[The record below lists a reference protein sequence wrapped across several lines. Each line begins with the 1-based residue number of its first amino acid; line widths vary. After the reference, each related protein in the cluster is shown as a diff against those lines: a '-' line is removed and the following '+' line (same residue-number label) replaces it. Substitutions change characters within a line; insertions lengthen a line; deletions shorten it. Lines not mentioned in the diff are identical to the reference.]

1 MGSSRIAA
9 TNRPKDLK
17 ILIVSTPKTGNTWLK
32 CLLARAYDL
41 PLVEFPTPEFWLH
54 FDRGRFDSLGSTW
67 IAHQHFPPLE
77 SFVSWARER
86 GIVLVTTVRH
96 PGDTLVS
103 LYHYIQNFAGKTQI
117 DPETIQLLR
126 CGKED
131 QSQSSSLQLTKR
143 LETYVREK
151 FFKAL
156 NFSIAWL
163 ERGLSYGVRY
173 EDLWHSPV
181 KTFEALTNQI
191 HPISLGV
198 VEAAV
203 KKCRLEQMRMEVGE
217 DALFFRSGGVA
228 GWESSLPPSIIRLLR
243 EVPPYPL
250 QFKWLG
256 YSLDP
261 QGTFSEPPAT
271 STASTILVDEVACSA
286 SADRVAPLMTSSHL
300 RGDRAPKGHWKF
312 DLEAAPPDNKYYSWL
327 NAAAD
332 DDPHAGR
339 LAPLITNLGAY
350 LYGTRA
356 DLQAAFPDL
365 YGSDRVAFSHWFTE
379 INTAT
384 YRGLDRCFLI
394 PVYDS
399 WLRGPPPKFTPVHF
413 LRKERAV

>member
-1 MGSSRIAA
+1 MIKESRPQ
-9 TNRPKDLK
+9 NLK

-32 CLLARAYDL
+32 CLLAGAYDL
-41 PLVEFPTPEFWLH
+41 PLVEFPTPEFWRH
-54 FDRGRFDSLGSTW
+54 FDRRRFDGLGSTW

-77 SFVSWARER
+77 SFVGWARER

-126 CGKED
+126 CGKEE
-131 QSQSSSLQLTKR
+131 QSQRSSLQLTQG

-163 ERGLSYGVRY
+163 QRDLSYGVRY
-173 EDLWHSPV
+173 EDLWYSSVDTLQALTDQIYPIS
-181 KTFEALTNQI
+181 FEA
-191 HPISLGV
+191 
-198 VEAAV
+198 VEATV
-203 KKCRLEQMRMEVGE
+203 EKCRLERMRIAAG
-217 DALFFRSGGVA
+217 DHALFFRGGGVG
-228 GWESSLPPSIIRLLR
+228 GWKSSLPASIVQLLR
-243 EVPPYPL
+243 ESPPYPL

-261 QGTFSEPPAT
+261 QDTFSGPPAT
-271 STASTILVDEVACSA
+271 STASAIPVEGVACSA

-300 RGDRAPKGHWKF
+300 PGDRAPKGSWKF
-312 DLEAAPPDNKYYSWL
+312 DREAAGPDNKYYSWL

-379 INTAT
+379 ISPAA
-384 YRGLDRCFLI
+384 YRGLDRCFVI

-413 LRKERAV
+413 LRKARVV